1 MTHCFRCGQ
10 VNAPNQKFCGECGV
24 PLHGQARPEAGY
36 TPPHLARGALSYRFA
51 LEGERKLVT
60 VMFCDIANSTEIA
73 ARVGAEAMH
82 QRLNRFFE
90 LTLAK
95 VHRYEGT
102 VNQFLGDGFMA
113 LFGAP
118 IAHEDHARRAL
129 LAAMAIQQEM
139 RNDAQGADAMDPF
152 QLRIGLNT
160 GMVVVGKIGD
170 NLRMDYT
177 AIGDTTNLAAR
188 LQSHAEPGS
197 IRTSDSTRRAAEANF
212 DFADLGRHAIKGIAE
227 PVAIFAPLGARS
239 ARSAAAGAAGDGSVS
254 QLVGREVELAA
265 FARSLSDLAAGHG
278 SVVVLRGE
286 PGMGKSRVLAEA
298 RQHGAARQV
307 LWLEGCSVSFGQGLT
322 HWPFIEILRTVF
334 AIDESDSEATALQK
348 LEHGA
353 RDVFDAQANEILPYL
368 AMVLA
373 LCVPAE
379 HEQRVK
385 FLDAQAIKRQV
396 FLTMRQLFE
405 RLAQRQPTLVVL
417 EDWHWVDQS
426 SIALCEHL
434 LPLVSSAP
442 LSFWF
447 TTRTEA
453 SEAVAR
459 VKVAATEAALR
470 VDDLTLSPL
479 SAGQTQQ
486 LIGCMVGAG
495 TLPEAV
501 RERIQRRTE
510 GNPFFIEEVVRAFT
524 LDAQPH
530 ADTRAPAAHSTARP
544 ITDLSIPDSV
554 QAVILARVD
563 RLDEDAKGVLK
574 LASVIGRTFLLR
586 VLKAIA
592 RAAETVEPGVER
604 LQENELIHLRQRAPD
619 VEYIFKHALVQ
630 EATYGSILAE
640 RRRSVHRQVAQAI
653 ETLFADRI
661 DEYTSLLAHHYAQAE
676 DWPKANAFL
685 LAAGDQ
691 AGRIAADAEAL
702 EHYRQAVASQPK
714 AAAAAMTPLQ
724 RATLDRKLGQAFYGI
739 GNYQEAVAHFSRA
752 LAHLGIAYPDRHS
765 GARRAI
771 IKHVLAHFLRRGLG
785 RFGSKF
791 GVDEARE
798 ASAICEAMAWLDYYA
813 DEDRFALDSL
823 IALDVGERSGD
834 LESQARGLA
843 TLGFVLLSMGLHRL
857 AWRRIGESMAIAD
870 RIQVPT
876 IKAGAPFVRGWF
888 LWTRGQIDHAMVSLE
903 ASASLYRSIGD
914 LRGWAGALSTLGWV
928 LARRGEFERARRVCE
943 EVVRIGEGANDL
955 HLAAWGSVCLGHLCS
970 TIGPLERASPYLET
984 VRDLSKRSSE
994 MRMHANAGGVLAKSL
1009 LRRGLIAEARAILAE
1024 ALETLEARAMRDM
1037 FYIEPITAFIELCLH
1052 DASQSSGAQRRSALA
1067 AARSACNKAL
1077 RCSRRS
1083 AAAWQPEAMRLH
1095 GTLAWLDGNSAR
1107 ALQRWR
1113 QSIQA
1118 ADAMKLPVD
1127 RARALLEIGER
1138 TRDEAP
1144 VMEAQRIF
1152 EQTGAQVDLA
1162 FSLHV
1167 LARGAAERGAD
1178 RIDVQRRYDE
1188 AIAALRRV
1196 GAESAA
1202 ALAVREREALPDERR
1217 PGDESHD
1224 TSQGQLSIVS
1234 VTVPSSRAPTRAT
1247 DSQARH

>member
-1 MTHCFRCGQ
+1 MTQCRRCSH
-10 VNAPNQKFCGECGV
+10 VNAPNQKFCGECGA
-24 PLHGQARPEAGY
+24 PLHGQAHAKTGY
-36 TPPHLARGALSYRFA
+36 TPPHLAQGALSYRFA

-60 VMFCDIANSTEIA
+60 VMFCDIANSTQIA
-73 ARVGAEAMH
+73 ARIGAEAMH

-129 LAAMAIQQEM
+129 LSAMAIQQDM
-139 RNDAQGADAMDPF
+139 CADAQGADATGPF

-188 LQSHAEPGS
+188 LQGHAEPGS
-197 IRTSDSTRRAAEANF
+197 IRISDSTRRAAEAHF
-212 DFADLGRHAIKGIAE
+212 EFADLGRHALKGIAE

-239 ARSAAAGAAGDGSVS
+239 ARSAMAGAAGDATASL
-254 QLVGREVELAA
+254 LVGREVELAA
-265 FARSLSDLAAGHG
+265 LVRSISGLAQGQG
-278 SVVVLRGE
+278 SVVFLRGE
-286 PGMGKSRVLAEA
+286 PGMGKSRLLAEG
-298 RQHGAARQV
+298 RRHGPAGQV
-307 LWLEGCSVSFGQGLT
+307 LWLEGRSVSFGQSLS

-334 AIDESDSEATALQK
+334 GIDESDSEATALHK
-348 LEHGA
+348 LDRGA
-353 RDVFDAQANEILPYL
+353 RDVFDARAGEILPYL

-373 LCVPAE
+373 LGVPAE
-379 HEQRVK
+379 YEHRVK

-396 FLTMRQLFE
+396 FLSLRQLFE

-434 LPLVSSAP
+434 LPLVGNAP

-459 VKVAATEAALR
+459 VKAAATEAALR

-486 LIGCMVGAG
+486 LIARLVSAGA
-495 TLPEAV
+495 LPEAV
-501 RERIQRRTE
+501 RERIQRRTG
-510 GNPFFIEEVVRAFT
+510 GNPFFIEEVVRAIT
-524 LDAQPH
+524 LDG
-530 ADTRAPAAHSTARP
+530 RPAADAHAQSAHSRP
-544 ITDLSIPDSV
+544 VADLSIPDSV
-554 QAVILARVD
+554 QAMILARVD

-592 RAAETVEPGVER
+592 RAAEAVDPSVER
-604 LQENELIHLRQRAPD
+604 LRENELIDLRQRVPD
-619 VEYIFKHALVQ
+619 VEYVFKHALVQ

-640 RRRSVHRQVAQAI
+640 RRRSIHRQVAQAI

-676 DWPKANAFL
+676 DWSKANAFL

-691 AGRIAADAEAL
+691 ASRIAADAEAL
-702 EHYRQAVASQPK
+702 EHYRQAEASLPK

-752 LAHLGIAYPDRHS
+752 LAHLGIAYPDRRTS
-765 GARRAI
+765 ARRAI
-771 IKHVLAHFLRRGLG
+771 VKHVVAHFVRRGLA
-785 RFGSKF
+785 RFAVQTF

-798 ASAICEAMAWLDYYA
+798 ASAICESMAWLDYYA

-843 TLGFVLLSMGLHRL
+843 TLGFVLMSMGLHRL

-870 RIQVPT
+870 RIRVPT
-876 IKAGAPFVRGWF
+876 IQAGAPFVRGWF
-888 LWTRGQIDHAMVSLE
+888 QWTRGQIDDAMVSLE

-914 LRGWAGALSTLGWV
+914 LRGWAGALSTLAWV
-928 LARRGEFERARRVCE
+928 LARRCEFERAQRVCE
-943 EVVRIGEGANDL
+943 EIVRIGEEANDL

-970 TIGPLERASPYLET
+970 TVGPLTCASQHLET

-1009 LRRGLIAEARAILAE
+1009 LRRGLIAEARAILTE

-1052 DASQSSGAQRRSALA
+1052 DASQSSGAQRRSSLA
-1067 AARSACNKAL
+1067 AARSACTKAL

-1095 GTLAWLDGNSAR
+1095 GTLAWLDSKPAR
-1107 ALQRWR
+1107 ALKRWR
-1113 QSIQA
+1113 TSIQL

-1127 RARALLEIGER
+1127 RARALLEMGER
-1138 TRDEAP
+1138 TRDEAS
-1144 VMEAQRIF
+1144 VLEAQRLF
-1152 EQTGAQVDLA
+1152 EQTGARVDLA

-1167 LARGAAERGAD
+1167 LARSAADRGAD

-1188 AIAALRRV
+1188 AIASLRGV
-1196 GAESAA
+1196 GAEQAA
-1202 ALAVREREALPDERR
+1202 ALAAWESEALLAERG
-1217 PGDESHD
+1217 PGDETRGD
-1224 TSQGQLSIVS
+1224 TAERPQS
-1234 VTVPSSRAPTRAT
+1234 TVGLVEPSTRAPAQAT
-1247 DSQARH
+1247 DSRARH